1 MLSGIAGYDGAARV
15 LLAHHERFDGL
26 VGYPRGLSGEEIPIE
41 ARLICVVDAYDAMTN
56 YRSYGKIL
64 THGEAIAEIEAG
76 AGSQFDLSVVEAVET
91 VLAKD
96 GSG

>member
-1 MLSGIAGYDGAARV
+1 MLSGIAGYDGVAR
-15 LLAHHERFDGL
+15 LILAHHERFDGL
-26 VGYPRGLSGEEIPIE
+26 GYPRGLSGEEIPIE
-41 ARLICVVDAYDAMTN
+41 ARLICVVDAYDAITN

-64 THGEAIAEIEAG
+64 THREAIAEIEAG

-96 GSG
+96 GPG